1 MSFVSIES
9 AAPPDPDDDDAP
21 ARRRGPRT
29 RGDARAAIVVAATTL
44 FIEHGPE
51 HVSARRIATEA
62 GVDPSLIRYYFGSVE
77 SLLAEAMR
85 PEGRLMNPFLD
96 LSKLPPE
103 QRGEALLRAAM
114 SVWEDPKGCAFMI
127 WLTGACNRE
136 SRAYKRFV
144 DATPKLWHAA
154 LPAGTPQREVDIRSA
169 YVNSVLTGLG
179 ITRYVWRMEPLASMP
194 LERLI
199 DSQAPLVQSY
209 LTGPL
214 PE

>member
-1 MSFVSIES
+1 MALVSTEP
-9 AAPPDPDDDDAP
+9 AAPPTPTGDDAA

-29 RGDARAAIVVAATTL
+29 TGDARTAIVEAATGL

-51 HVSARRIATEA
+51 HVSARRIAAVA
-62 GVDPSLIRYYFGSVE
+62 GVDPSLIRYYFGTVE
-77 SLLAEAMR
+77 ALLAEAMR
-85 PEGRLMNPFLD
+85 PDPRLMNPFLS
-96 LSKLPPE
+96 LAQLPPE
-103 QRGEALLRAAM
+103 QRGEALLRAALK
-114 SVWEDPKGCAFMI
+114 VWEDPKGCAFMI

-136 SRAYKRFV
+136 SRAYQRFV

-154 LPAGTPQREVDIRSA
+154 LPAGTPQREIDIRSA

-199 DSQAPLVQSY
+199 AGQAPLVQSY

>member
-1 MSFVSIES
+1 MSFVSTEPT
-9 AAPPDPDDDDAP
+9 APHPTVDDVP

-29 RGDARAAIVVAATTL
+29 SGDARSAIVGAASAL

-62 GVDPSLIRYYFGSVE
+62 RVDPSLIRYYFGTVE
-77 SLLAEAMR
+77 ALLAEAMR
-85 PEGRLMNPFLD
+85 PDPRLMNPFMALAQ
-96 LSKLPPE
+96 LPAE

-114 SVWEDPKGCAFMI
+114 RVWEDPKGCAFMI
-127 WLTGACNRE
+127 WLTGASNRE
-136 SRAYKRFV
+136 SRAYRRFV

-154 LPAGTPQREVDIRSA
+154 LPAGTPQHEIDIRSA

-199 DSQAPLVQSY
+199 DRQAPLVQSY

-214 PE
+214 PD

>member
-1 MSFVSIES
+1 MSIVSTQP
-9 AAPPDPDDDDAP
+9 AAPAERNGDDASG
-21 ARRRGPRT
+21 RRRGPRT
-29 RGDARAAIVVAATTL
+29 SGDARGAIVTAAQSL
-44 FIEHGPE
+44 FIERGPE
-51 HVSARRIATEA
+51 HVSVRRIATEA

-77 SLLAEAMR
+77 ALLAEAMR
-85 PEGRLMNPFLD
+85 PTPRLMNPFLT
-96 LSKLPPE
+96 LAELPPE
-103 QRGEALLRAAM
+103 KRGEALLRAAM
-114 SVWEDPKGCAFMI
+114 RVWEDPQGCAFMI

-136 SRAYKRFV
+136 SLAYRRFV

-154 LPAGTPQREVDIRSA
+154 LPAGTPQAEIDIRSA

>member
-21 ARRRGPRT
+21 VRRRGPRT
-29 RGDARAAIVVAATTL
+29 SGDARAAIVVAATTL

-103 QRGEALLRAAM
+103 RRGEALLRAAM

>member
-1 MSFVSIES
+1 MSVTSTEP
-9 AAPPDPDDDDAP
+9 AAEPGP
-21 ARRRGPRT
+21 AADEASPRRRGPRT
-29 RGDARAAIVVAATTL
+29 SGDARSAIVSAATTL

-51 HVSARRIATEA
+51 HVSARRIGKEA

-77 SLLAEAMR
+77 ALLAEAIR
-85 PEGRLMNPFLD
+85 PDARLMDPFLS
-96 LSKLPPE
+96 LAELPPDR
-103 QRGEALLRAAM
+103 RGEALLRAAM

-136 SRAYKRFV
+136 NLAYQRFV

-154 LPAGTPQREVDIRSA
+154 LPDGTPQDEVGIRSA
-169 YVNSVLTGLG
+169 FVNSVLTGLG

-214 PE
+214 PK

>member
-1 MSFVSIES
+1 MSFVSTDP
-9 AAPPDPDDDDAP
+9 AAPPEHNGDDAA

-29 RGDARAAIVVAATTL
+29 TGDARRAIVDAAGAL

-51 HVSARRIATEA
+51 HVSARRIASEA

-77 SLLAEAMR
+77 SLLAEVMR
-85 PEGRLMNPFLD
+85 PNGRLMDPFLE
-96 LSKLPPE
+96 LAKLPAE
-103 QRGEALLRAAM
+103 ERGEALLRAAM
-114 SVWEDPKGCAFMI
+114 RVWEDPQGCAFMI

-136 SRAYKRFV
+136 SQAYQRFV
-144 DATPKLWHAA
+144 EATPKLWHAA
-154 LPAGTPQREVDIRSA
+154 LPSGTPQAEIDIRSA

-194 LERLI
+194 LEQLI
-199 DSQAPLVQSY
+199 GSQAPLIQSY

>member
-1 MSFVSIES
+1 MSLVSTEP
-9 AAPPDPDDDDAP
+9 AALPEP
-21 ARRRGPRT
+21 ADHDSPSRRRGPRT
-29 RGDARAAIVVAATTL
+29 SGDARAAIVDAATTL

-51 HVSARRIATEA
+51 HVSARRIAAVA

-77 SLLAEAMR
+77 ALLAEAMR
-85 PEGRLMNPFLD
+85 PDGRLMGPFLA
-96 LSKLPPE
+96 LAQLPPE

-114 SVWEDPKGCAFMI
+114 AVWEDPKGCAFMI

-136 SRAYKRFV
+136 GLAYRRFV
-144 DATPKLWHAA
+144 EATPKLWHAA
-154 LPAGTPQREVDIRSA
+154 LPAGTPEREVDIRSA

-179 ITRYVWRMEPLASMP
+179 ITRYVWRMEPLASLP

>member
-1 MSFVSIES
+1 MSFVSTETE
-9 AAPPDPDDDDAP
+9 APPHPSGEDGS

-29 RGDARAAIVVAATTL
+29 SGDARSAIVDAATTL

-51 HVSARRIATEA
+51 HVSARRIAAVA
-62 GVDPSLIRYYFGSVE
+62 GVDPSLIRYYFGTVE
-77 SLLAEAMR
+77 ALLAEAMR
-85 PEGRLMNPFLD
+85 PDGRLMHPFLD
-96 LSKLPPE
+96 LAKLPAE

-136 SRAYKRFV
+136 SRAYQRFV
-144 DATPKLWHAA
+144 DATPKLWHSA
-154 LPAGTPQREVDIRSA
+154 LPEGTPQREIDIRSA

-194 LERLI
+194 LDRLI

>member
-29 RGDARAAIVVAATTL
+29 SGDARAAIVVAATTL